1 MSNMLKVAEEVE
13 EKLNSVGLVG
23 LRIGSGFSFADN
35 SRDVQFNYTSGII
48 EGVKAITEN
57 YHRDIEKVVNE
68 VVSKYDDLKVR
79 FIYRLDN
86 FSFYIAPKREKVE
99 RKEEVCG
106 GASCEFCEEECCE
119 EECCEEDSVGG
130 NSIKGLNLY
139 SNRAEILLKVINY
152 GLAHMTFT
160 ADDLGELSGIQEEL
174 MKYTEEDK

>member
-23 LRIGSGFSFADN
+23 PRIGSGFSFADN

-68 VVSKYDDLKVR
+68 VISKYDDLKVR
-79 FIYRLDN
+79 FTYRLDN

-99 RKEEVCG
+99 CKEEEVC
-106 GASCEFCEEECCE
+106 EDV
-119 EECCEEDSVGG
+119 CCEEDIAGG

-139 SNRAEILLKVINY
+139 SNRAEILLNVVNY

-160 ADDLGELSGIQEEL
+160 ADDLGELSGMQEEL
-174 MKYTEEDK
+174 MKYTEKDK

>member
-23 LRIGSGFSFADN
+23 PRIGSGFSFVDN
-35 SRDVQFNYTSGII
+35 SRDVQFNYTLGII

-68 VVSKYDDLKVR
+68 VISKYNDLKVR
-79 FIYRLDN
+79 FTYRLDN
-86 FSFYIAPKREKVE
+86 FSFCIAPKREKVE
-99 RKEEVCG
+99 CKEEVCG

-119 EECCEEDSVGG
+119 EDGTRGDSI
-130 NSIKGLNLY
+130 SGLVLH
-139 SNRAEILLKVINY
+139 SNRAEILLNVINY

-174 MKYTEEDK
+174 MKYTEKDK

>member
-1 MSNMLKVAEEVE
+1 MANMLKVAEEVE

-23 LRIGSGFSFADN
+23 PRIGSGFSFADN

-68 VVSKYDDLKVR
+68 VVSKYDDLEVR
-79 FIYRLDN
+79 FTYRLDN
-86 FSFYIAPKREKVE
+86 FSFYIKPKKEKVKCE
-99 RKEEVCG
+99 EEVCEEV
-106 GASCEFCEEECCE
+106 CEDA
-119 EECCEEDSVGG
+119 CCEEDSAGG

-139 SNRAEILLKVINY
+139 SNRAEILLNVVNY

-174 MKYTEEDK
+174 IKYTEEDK

>member
-13 EKLNSVGLVG
+13 EKLNRVGLVG

-68 VVSKYDDLKVR
+68 VISKYDDLKVR
-79 FIYRLDN
+79 FTYRLDN

-99 RKEEVCG
+99 CKEEVCG

-119 EECCEEDSVGG
+119 EDSASG
-130 NSIKGLNLY
+130 NSIRGLNLY
-139 SNRAEILLKVINY
+139 NNRAEILLNVINY

-160 ADDLGELSGIQEEL
+160 ADDLGELSGMQEEL
-174 MKYTEEDK
+174 MKYTEKDK

>member
-1 MSNMLKVAEEVE
+1 MSNILKVAEEVE
-13 EKLNSVGLVG
+13 EKLNRVGLVG
-23 LRIGSGFSFADN
+23 PRIGSGFNFVDN

-68 VVSKYDDLKVR
+68 IISKYNDLKVR
-79 FIYRLDN
+79 FTYRLDN

-99 RKEEVCG
+99 CKEEEVCG
-106 GASCEFCEEECCE
+106 GASCE
-119 EECCEEDSVGG
+119 EDSASGD
-130 NSIKGLNLY
+130 SISGLVLH
-139 SNRAEILLKVINY
+139 SNRAEILLNVINY

-160 ADDLGELSGIQEEL
+160 ADDLGELSGMQEEL

>member
-1 MSNMLKVAEEVE
+1 MMKVSQEVE

-23 LRIGSGFSFADN
+23 PRIGSGFSFVDN

-68 VVSKYDDLKVR
+68 VISKYDDLEAR
-79 FIYRLDN
+79 FTYRLDN
-86 FSFYIAPKREKVE
+86 FSFYIKPKREKVKCE
-99 RKEEVCG
+99 EEVCED
-106 GASCEFCEEECCE
+106 A
-119 EECCEEDSVGG
+119 CCEEDSAGG

-139 SNRAEILLKVINY
+139 SNRAEILLNVVNY

-174 MKYTEEDK
+174 MKYTKEDK

>member
-23 LRIGSGFSFADN
+23 PRIGSGFSFVDN

-68 VVSKYDDLKVR
+68 VISKYDDLKVR
-79 FIYRLDN
+79 FTYRLDN

-99 RKEEVCG
+99 CKEEVCG
-106 GASCEFCEEECCE
+106 GASCEFCEE
-119 EECCEEDSVGG
+119 DSASG

-139 SNRAEILLKVINY
+139 SNRAEILLNVVNY

-160 ADDLGELSGIQEEL
+160 ADDLGELSGMQEEL
-174 MKYTEEDK
+174 MKYTEEEDK

>member
-23 LRIGSGFSFADN
+23 PRIGSGFSFVDN

-68 VVSKYDDLKVR
+68 VISKYDDLKVR
-79 FIYRLDN
+79 FTYRLDN

-106 GASCEFCEEECCE
+106 GASCEFCEE
-119 EECCEEDSVGG
+119 DSASG

-139 SNRAEILLKVINY
+139 SNRAEILLNVINY

-160 ADDLGELSGIQEEL
+160 ADDLGELSGMQEEL

>member
-23 LRIGSGFSFADN
+23 PRIGSGFSFADN

-68 VVSKYDDLKVR
+68 VISKYDDLKVR
-79 FIYRLDN
+79 FTYRLDN
-86 FSFYIAPKREKVE
+86 FSFYIKPKREKVKCE
-99 RKEEVCG
+99 EEVC
-106 GASCEFCEEECCE
+106 EDV
-119 EECCEEDSVGG
+119 CCEEDIAGG

-139 SNRAEILLKVINY
+139 SNRAEILLNVVNY

-174 MKYTEEDK
+174 IKYTEEDK

>member
-23 LRIGSGFSFADN
+23 PRIGSGFSFVDN

-68 VVSKYDDLKVR
+68 VVSKYDDLEVR
-79 FIYRLDN
+79 FTHRLDN
-86 FSFYIAPKREKVE
+86 FSFYIKPKREKVKCE
-99 RKEEVCG
+99 EEVC
-106 GASCEFCEEECCE
+106 EDV
-119 EECCEEDSVGG
+119 CCEEDSAGG
-130 NSIKGLNLY
+130 NSIKSLNLH
-139 SNRAEILLKVINY
+139 SNRAEILLNVINY

>member
-1 MSNMLKVAEEVE
+1 MSNMMKVAEEVE

-23 LRIGSGFSFADN
+23 PRIGSGFSFVDN

-68 VVSKYDDLKVR
+68 VISKYDDLEAR
-79 FIYRLDN
+79 FTYRLDN
-86 FSFYIAPKREKVE
+86 FSFYIKPKREKVKCE
-99 RKEEVCG
+99 EEVCED
-106 GASCEFCEEECCE
+106 A
-119 EECCEEDSVGG
+119 CCEEDSAGG

-139 SNRAEILLKVINY
+139 SNRAEILLNVVNY

-174 MKYTEEDK
+174 IKYTEEDK

>member
-23 LRIGSGFSFADN
+23 PRIGSGFSFVDN

-68 VVSKYDDLKVR
+68 VISKYDDLEVR
-79 FIYRLDN
+79 FTYRLDN
-86 FSFYIAPKREKVE
+86 FSIYVKPKREKV
-99 RKEEVCG
+99 K
-106 GASCEFCEEECCE
+106 CEEDVCE
-119 EECCEEDSVGG
+119 DVCCEEDIADG

-139 SNRAEILLKVINY
+139 SNRAEILLNVVNY

-174 MKYTEEDK
+174 IKYTEEDK

>member
-1 MSNMLKVAEEVE
+1 MSNILKVAEEVE
-13 EKLNSVGLVG
+13 EKLNRVGLVG
-23 LRIGSGFSFADN
+23 PRIGSGFNFVDN

-68 VVSKYDDLKVR
+68 IISKYNDLKVR
-79 FIYRLDN
+79 FTYRLDN

-99 RKEEVCG
+99 CKEEV
-106 GASCEFCEEECCE
+106 CE
-119 EECCEEDSVGG
+119 EECCEEDGASGD
-130 NSIKGLNLY
+130 SISGLNLY
-139 SNRAEILLKVINY
+139 SNRAEILLNVVNY

-174 MKYTEEDK
+174 MKYIEKDK

>member
-1 MSNMLKVAEEVE
+1 MSNMLKVAEEIE
-13 EKLNSVGLVG
+13 EKLKSVGLVG
-23 LRIGSGFSFADN
+23 PRIGSGFSFADN

-68 VVSKYDDLKVR
+68 VISKYDDLKVR
-79 FIYRLDN
+79 FTYRLDN
-86 FSFYIAPKREKVE
+86 FSFYISPKREKVE
-99 RKEEVCG
+99 CKEEVCG
-106 GASCEFCEEECCE
+106 GASCEFCEEEF
-119 EECCEEDSVGG
+119 CEEDGSSG
-130 NSIKGLNLY
+130 NSISGLTLY
-139 SNRAEILLKVINY
+139 GNRAKILLNVVNY